1 MAKTKEEQIVFQ
13 NQSHLVQK
21 HFQDCGI
28 CPTLFDVC
36 ITTDLMVEFA
46 TKGYSKELK
55 ERFDKMERYLTEQYG
70 TTKK

>member
-1 MAKTKEEQIVFQ
+1 MRNKEEIIVFQ

-28 CPTLFDVC
+28 CPTLFDIC
-36 ITTDLMVEFA
+36 LATDILVEFA

-55 ERFDKMERYLTEQYG
+55 ERFDKMERYLEDQYKG
-70 TTKK
+70 TNVK